1 MNLKMRPFFY
11 IILVN
16 YCGAEDAIACLGSLE
31 RAGASRAKVIV
42 VDNHSR
48 DDSVKRISSWMSEK
62 SWCELITSPVNE
74 GFAHGNNQGLRR
86 ALELQKQSGRDLLS
100 CWFWLLNFDTEVDR
114 EIFAVLEDELPR
126 LENAGGVGTA
136 VLYHS
141 APEQLQT
148 LGGTWAFR
156 LGNLRALL
164 QRGKYMSA
172 REHYSDVH
180 ARTLPVEGHVYGAS
194 FLVAGPILREVGLL
208 DDAFFLEYEEVDYSL
223 RIKRAGYRLYVVGAA
238 RIWHKIG
245 AAKSGASA
253 AISEKYLLGI
263 RSRRHVW
270 SSCLIPL
277 YYNVRNEVYFFG
289 KHWPRLKMV
298 TMPLLFCYA
307 LLQIIGVFL
316 YCDDHPLRR
325 SQLILR
331 AWWDG
336 LRRNMGKTIDPGEF
350 SRRSFD

>member
-1 MNLKMRPFFY
+1 MHPFFY
-11 IILVN
+11 IIIVN
-16 YCGAEDAIACLGSLE
+16 YRGANDTIVCLESLE
-31 RAGASRAKVIV
+31 RAGSSRAQVIV

-48 DDSVKRISSWMSEK
+48 DDSVTLISGWMAKK
-62 SWCELITSPVNE
+62 SWCELISSPVNE

-86 ALELQKQSGRDLLS
+86 ALELQKQSGRDLSS
-100 CWFWLLNFDTEVDR
+100 CWFWLLNFDTAVDR
-114 EIFAVLEDELPR
+114 KIFAVLEGELPR
-126 LENAGGVGTA
+126 LEKAGGVGTS

-148 LGGTWAFR
+148 LGGTVALR
-156 LGNLRALL
+156 LANLRALL

-172 REHYSDVH
+172 REHYCDIH

-194 FLVAGPILREVGLL
+194 FLIAGPVLREVGLL
-208 DDAFFLEYEEVDYSL
+208 DEAFFLEYEEVDYSL

-245 AAKSGASA
+245 AAKSDARA
-253 AISEKYLLGI
+253 ATSEKYLLGI

-289 KHWPRLKMV
+289 KHWPKQRMIS
-298 TMPLLFCYA
+298 MPLLFCFA

-316 YCDDHPLRR
+316 YRDDHPIRR
-325 SQLILR
+325 THLILR

-336 LRRNMGKTIDPGEF
+336 LLGNMGKSIDPGEF
-350 SRRSFD
+350 YRRYPD